1 MADTNIGDSVKTQ
14 QPTNAAVVATANV
27 VAPADPNIA
36 MNATG
41 TTVAPVAA
49 PTDQGLKIEGNN
61 PKQAQKGLTD
71 QTAMGQVSEV
81 NREFLEKSV
90 QKSAREKNM
99 PYIDIERTPL
109 NPDFIR
115 VLDLDTAKKGKMI
128 PFLKAAKA
136 LKIAVSD
143 PDNDE
148 TKKILQMLK
157 DKGFEVTLS
166 LASEIGITEAFK
178 LYDATQKYKK
188 IELVQSVEE
197 KSIQTYEKEITAL
210 KDLPTKLG
218 SVPAEEALNL
228 LDVAALKTKASDIHY
243 EPSDIETVVRFR
255 IDGVL
260 HIVFTLP
267 SDTYHRL
274 ADQIK
279 FKSGMQLNI
288 NAIPQDGRYVFN
300 FNERKIAVRVA
311 SIPTPYGE
319 SFVCRYL
326 PSDVKALTLEELGF
340 QGQALKTLQDATKIS
355 QGMVL
360 VTGPTGSGKSTTL
373 YSMLSL
379 MNSPEKKTI
388 TLEDPVEYYMR
399 GVVQSQISEKAG
411 YSFAAGLRSIL
422 RNDPNIVMLGEI
434 RDIETAQTAAQA
446 ALTGHV
452 LLSTLHTNSVLETIP
467 RLVNM
472 GLAPFMIAPALN
484 TIVAQRLVRK
494 VCLKCSTLDP
504 VADSEKKEFDSEKI
518 VVPEKVP
525 HVHGCDECSSTGYL
539 GRLVIAEAITIDDEI
554 KNLILKNASLSEI
567 EAAALKKG
575 MIKMKQDGLNK
586 VAQGLTTMEEV
597 FRTTNLLS

>member
-1 MADTNIGDSVKTQ
+1 MADTNSSNIGDSVVTDEKSVT
-14 QPTNAAVVATANV
+14 TAKPVENQNL
-27 VAPADPNIA
+27 NIA
-36 MNATG
+36 G
-41 TTVAPVAA
+41 
-49 PTDQGLKIEGNN
+49 IN
-61 PKQAQKGLTD
+61 PKQTNMGSSEG
-71 QTAMGQVSEV
+71 TAMDQVSQV

-90 QKSAREKNM
+90 LKEARVKNM

-109 NPDFIR
+109 NPDFIK
-115 VLDLDTAKKGKMI
+115 VLDLETAKKAKMI
-128 PFLKAAKA
+128 PFLKASKN
-136 LKIAVSD
+136 LRIAVSNPED
-143 PDNDE
+143 EE
-148 TKKILQMLK
+148 TKKVLQNLK
-157 DKGFEVTLS
+157 DNGFMVDLS
-166 LASEIGITEAFK
+166 LASEVGIEEAFK

-210 KDLPTKLG
+210 KDLPVKLATI
-218 SVPAEEALNL
+218 PAEEALNL

-243 EPSDIETVVRFR
+243 EPSEVETVVRFR

-260 HIVFTLP
+260 HVVFNLP
-267 SDTYHRL
+267 TDTYHRISN
-274 ADQIK
+274 QIK
-279 FKSGMQLNI
+279 FRSGMQLNI
-288 NAIPQDGRYVFN
+288 NAIPQDGRYVFT

-340 QGQALKTLQDATKIS
+340 QGQALKTLQDCTKIS

-373 YSMLSL
+373 YSMLNL

-388 TLEDPVEYYMR
+388 TLEDPVEYYIR

-411 YSFAAGLRSIL
+411 YSFADGLRSIL

-434 RDIETAQTAAQA
+434 RDVETAKTASQA

-452 LLSTLHTNSVLETIP
+452 LLSTLHTNSALESIP

-472 GLAPFMIAPALN
+472 GLAPFMVAPALN
-484 TIVAQRLVRK
+484 TVVAQRLVRK
-494 VCLKCSTLDP
+494 VCPKCSTLD
-504 VADSEKKEFDSEKI
+504 ATSESEKKEFDNEKI
-518 VVPEKVP
+518 PVPEKIP
-525 HVHGCDECSSTGYL
+525 HAHGCDECSSTGYL
-539 GRLVIAEAITIDDEI
+539 GRLVIAEAITIDEEM
-554 KNLILKNASLSEI
+554 KNLILKDAGLTEI
-567 EAAALKKG
+567 ETLAFKKG
-575 MIKMKQDGLNK
+575 MIKMKQDGLTK

-597 FRTTNLLS
+597 FRTTNFSG

>member
-1 MADTNIGDSVKTQ
+1 MADPNSTNIGD
-14 QPTNAAVVATANV
+14 
-27 VAPADPNIA
+27 
-36 MNATG
+36 G
-41 TTVAPVAA
+41 TTNVAEPVTAPVAEPVVA
-49 PTDQGLKIEGNN
+49 PTDQGLKISGNN

-71 QTAMGQVSEV
+71 QTALGQVSEV

-90 QKSAREKNM
+90 LKTAHAKNM

-115 VLDLDTAKKGKMI
+115 VLDLETAKKGKMI

-136 LKIAVSD
+136 LKIAVSS
-143 PDNDE
+143 PDDEE

-178 LYDATQKYKK
+178 LYDATQKYKR
-188 IELVQSVEE
+188 IQLVQSVEE

-218 SVPAEEALNL
+218 TVPAEEALNL
-228 LDVAALKTKASDIHY
+228 LDVAAIKTKASDIHY
-243 EPSDIETVVRFR
+243 EPSEVETVVRFR

-267 SDTYHRL
+267 NDTYHRL

-288 NAIPQDGRYVFN
+288 NAIPQDGRYVFT

-311 SIPTPYGE
+311 SIPTPYSE

-340 QGQALKTLQDATKIS
+340 QGQALKTLQDCTKIS

-373 YSMLSL
+373 YSMLNI

-388 TLEDPVEYYMR
+388 TLEDPVEYYIR

-434 RDIETAQTAAQA
+434 RDVETAQTASQA

-452 LLSTLHTNSVLETIP
+452 LLSTLHTNSALESIP
-467 RLVNM
+467 RLINM
-472 GLAPFMIAPALN
+472 GLAPFMVAPALN
-484 TIVAQRLVRK
+484 TVVAQRLVRK
-494 VCLKCSTLDP
+494 VCTKCSTLD
-504 VADSEKKEFDSEKI
+504 AIAETEKQEFDKEKMI
-518 VVPEKVP
+518 VPEKVP
-525 HVHGCDECSSTGYL
+525 HAHGCDECSSTGYL
-539 GRLVIAEAITIDDEI
+539 GRLVIAEAITIDDEM
-554 KNLILKNASLSEI
+554 KNLILKDASLTEI
-567 EAAALKKG
+567 EEVAVKKG

-597 FRTTNLLS
+597 FRTTNLAS